1 MYIQDVIKTIT
12 KFSNINGS
20 HQPDFRTNRTV
31 YASYL
36 KLEDIIGQFKRQFTR
51 HTCVSGQNA
60 SYACAIVSH
69 FAELTLLLLL
79 LFFFLMK
86 TYNRCVVSFSH
97 SVIVLI
103 NW

>member
-20 HQPDFRTNRTV
+20 HQPDFSTNRTV

-36 KLEDIIGQFKRQFTR
+36 KLEGIIGQFKRQFTR

-79 LFFFLMK
+79 LFFFNK
-86 TYNRCVVSFSH
+86 NV
-97 SVIVLI
+97 
-103 NW
+103 

>member
-1 MYIQDVIKTIT
+1 MCIQDVIKTIT
-12 KFSNINGS
+12 KFSNIIGS
-20 HQPDFRTNRTV
+20 HQPDFSTNRTV

-36 KLEDIIGQFKRQFTR
+36 KLEGIIGQLKRQFTR

-69 FAELTLLLLL
+69 FAELMLLLLL
-79 LFFFLMK
+79 LFFLMK
-86 TYNRCVVSFSH
+86 TYNRCLVSFSH